1 MKVYKQSRRGWL
13 GRCVLVL
20 FFLGIGVVMLLFLT
34 AVEMKALGVF
44 SLLMGIYVSWLSI
57 KTRESFVIRLD
68 NDAIA
73 FPSFT
78 WWGKYRGKRV
88 PWKDVLAV
96 YTLSEYSA
104 METYVIP
111 GLRTGDKDFDREINH
126 EIKRGKDNKKAREYL
141 EYLKRTSQIVRVPRG
156 INNYHRLL
164 IDICARAVKA
174 SIDEDT
180 KRRAERKE
188 SPVHL
193 SDRIMRVWRAIF
205 PGGGAGRKQSDT
217 GKQKKQ
223 TRKTTRRGPIVFIDK
238 PAHPYW
244 LILISLFSF
253 VIGGLLACRNYVLLG
268 KPKKYGVMGIVILA
282 GLIVAAVVYLSSTS
296 DFINALVW
304 INLMAGALMAYLQ
317 HPDYI
322 EWDIRQSIR
331 EKQKRDARKKYGKR
345 KKKKTGRK

>member
-1 MKVYKQSRRGWL
+1 MKIYKQSWRGWL
-13 GRCVLVL
+13 GSFVLVL
-20 FFLGIGVVMLLFLT
+20 FFLGAGVVMIFFLT
-34 AVEMKALGVF
+34 AVEMKALGGL

-96 YTLSEYSA
+96 YTLSEYSS

-111 GLRTGDKDFDREINH
+111 RLRTGDKDFDREINH
-126 EIKRGKDNKKAREYL
+126 EIKQGKEGKRARKYL
-141 EYLKRTSQIVRVPRG
+141 DYLKRTSQIWRIPRG

-180 KRRAERKE
+180 KRRAERKQ

-205 PGGGAGRKQSDT
+205 PGGDAGRKSVDT
-217 GKQKKQ
+217 GKQKKHR
-223 TRKTTRRGPIVFIDK
+223 RKSTRRRPIVFLDK
-238 PAHPYW
+238 PAHPLW
-244 LILISLFSF
+244 LILISFFSF
-253 VIGGLLACRNYVLLG
+253 VIGGVLACRNYLLLG
-268 KPKKYGVMGIVILA
+268 KPEKYGVMGIVMLTS
-282 GLIVAAVVYLSSTS
+282 LIVAAVVYLFSSS

-304 INLMAGALMAYLQ
+304 INLMTGALMAYLQ
-317 HPDYI
+317 HPDYL

-331 EKQKRDARKKYGKR
+331 EKKKRDARKKYGKS
-345 KKKKTGRK
+345 KKKKARKK

>member
-1 MKVYKQSRRGWL
+1 MKIYKQSWRGWL
-13 GRCVLVL
+13 GRFVLVL
-20 FFLGIGVVMLLFLT
+20 FFLGTGVVMLFVLRAL
-34 AVEMKALGVF
+34 EMKALGLF

-57 KTRESFVIRLD
+57 TTRESFFIRVD

-78 WWGKYRGKRV
+78 WWGKYVGKRI
-88 PWKDVLAV
+88 PWKNVLAV
-96 YTLSEYSA
+96 YTLSEYSSR
-104 METYVIP
+104 ETYVIP
-111 GLRTGDKDFDREINH
+111 LLRTGDKDFDRAINQ
-126 EIKRGKDNKKAREYL
+126 EIKKGKEGKRARKYL
-141 EYLKRTSQIVRVPRG
+141 DYLKSTSQIWRIPRG

-180 KRRAERKE
+180 KRCAERKQ

-205 PGGGAGRKQSDT
+205 PGEDAGRKSVDT
-217 GKQKKQ
+217 GKQKKHR
-223 TRKTTRRGPIVFIDK
+223 RKSTRRRPIVFLDK

-244 LILISLFSF
+244 LILISFFSF
-253 VIGGLLACRNYVLLG
+253 VIGGLLACRNYLLLG
-268 KPKKYGVMGIVILA
+268 KPEKYGVMGIVMLTS
-282 GLIVAAVVYLSSTS
+282 LIVAAVVYLFSSS

-304 INLMAGALMAYLQ
+304 INLMTGALMAYLQ
-317 HPDYI
+317 QPDYL

-331 EKQKRDARKKYGKR
+331 EKPKKVSRRRYGTR
-345 KKKKTGRK
+345 KKKKAGR